1 MKLATSVLL
10 RCKFALISGCL
21 LVILSAAA
29 AAQTA
34 STGALTGTVTDSNG
48 AVVSEVQIT
57 VTSEA
62 TGEVRTVASQPSG
75 VYVIPLLLPGAYSV
89 EFAKTGFK
97 TAVKSGLE
105 IIVTE
110 TARLDVQLQPGGVQE
125 KVTITAD
132 APLLQTES
140 SALGR
145 VTDRALVSNLPLVT
159 RNYTQI
165 VTLSPGIEANVVNA
179 TDLGRGNGGLSGGN
193 FRANGASG
201 ADNNFQ
207 MNGVQINDLQASG
220 TFSGGVAIPNPDA
233 IQEFKVQTG
242 LYDASY
248 GRNAGAN
255 VDVITRSGGNE
266 YHGNVFE
273 FFRNDALN
281 ANDFFR
287 NLAGQPKGVLR
298 QNQFGFTF
306 GGPIIKDK
314 LLFFV
319 SYQGMRQINGVG
331 SGGASNF
338 FSPPFTNDR
347 SRAALGSLFGGQ
359 AGLFGGVKVANDG
372 SNISPQALALF
383 NLKLPNGQFAI
394 PTPQSVSAARPFAL
408 SGFSAFSTPAT
419 FNEDQF
425 IANIDFLQSAKSR
438 IEGRFF
444 FANSNQNLSLPPSQ
458 LATTAPG
465 FPEVADNNLRNLS
478 VTHTYTFSARLLNQA
493 EFGFHRIAT
502 PTVQQEVFKFSDVG
516 VNAPP
521 TANDF
526 PAIGVN
532 GSLALGGNGQGLSLN
547 QNHFNFQDSVT
558 YIRGRQTFRAGG
570 GFNHTQL
577 DLSNFHFFGGLLF
590 LNWPDFLL
598 GLPGGPIASGGN
610 GTPISNVFLSIDIPG
625 MLDRAWRLTD
635 ANAYLQDDIKLTPSF
650 TLNVGVRYERL
661 ADLGDTLGR
670 NSGFD
675 TSLAN
680 PNPPAA
686 GTIQGYVVSENL
698 PGSVPAGV
706 KQLDNTFGIR
716 GEHQNNVGPRFG
728 FAWSLPKTVLPLTS
742 HMVLR
747 GGYGMYFSRAT
758 GQPFIQ
764 LAAAP
769 PFALVR
775 QLSGG
780 QNATASFANPFGPNL
795 TFPTFPAYSPTTQR
809 TISFIDQ
816 AYRPP
821 VTQQFSLN
829 LQTELGRNLLLEVG
843 YVGAR
848 GTHQILNRSLNQA
861 LLASPSNPIRGET
874 TNTVANI
881 SKRVP
886 IEGFTAAGLNDIDS
900 TASSW
905 YHSLDV
911 SLTKRLSNG
920 LQFLAAYTF
929 AHAYS
934 TTGRSTGAG
943 GVSGI
948 TGNQADDR
956 SNYGL
961 SDFDRVHR
969 FVLSYFYELPRP
981 HKSGSFWNGLLGGWA
996 LAGVTTIQ
1004 SGLPL
1009 TLTGTNANNV
1019 FGIQSDR
1026 AQLAPGCGY
1035 SNLVTP
1041 GSVTGK
1047 LNNYFDKGCILRNAA
1062 GAAIWPIV
1070 GSDGIATG
1078 FGNSGV
1084 GIAFGPDQNNSDIA
1098 IIKRTSLGRLRE
1110 NANFEFRSEFFNAFN
1125 TPQFSNPSTNV
1136 SSATFGVISST
1147 SVNPRIIQFAL
1158 KFNF

>member
-1 MKLATSVLL
+1 MKLVTSMVHCTLALVSGSLL
-10 RCKFALISGCL
+10 LML
-21 LVILSAAA
+21 PAAA

-34 STGALTGTVTDSNG
+34 GTGALTGTVTDSNG
-48 AVVSEVQIT
+48 AVVSEVQIK
-57 VTSEA
+57 VTSDA
-62 TGEVRTVASQPSG
+62 TGEVRTAASQPSG
-75 VYVIPLLLPGAYSV
+75 AYVVPLLLPGTYTV
-89 EFAKTGFK
+89 EFVKSGFK
-97 TAVKSGLE
+97 TAVKTALE
-105 IIVTE
+105 VIVTE
-110 TARLDVQLQPGGVQE
+110 TARLDVQLEAGGVQE

-145 VTDRALVSNLPLVT
+145 VTDRALVTNLPLVT

-179 TDLGRGNGGLSGGN
+179 TDLGRGSGGLSQGN

-220 TFSGGVAIPNPDA
+220 TFSGGVAIPNPDS

-255 VDVITRSGGNE
+255 VNVVTRSGGNE
-266 YHGNVFE
+266 FHGNVFE

-287 NLAGQPKGVLR
+287 NRAGQPRGVLK

-306 GGPIIKDK
+306 GGPIRKDK

-331 SGGASNF
+331 GGGTSNF
-338 FSPPFTNDR
+338 FSPPFSNDR
-347 SRAALGSLFGGQ
+347 SRAALGKLFGGQ
-359 AGLFGGVKVANDG
+359 GGLFGGVKVANDG
-372 SNISPQALALF
+372 SNISQQALALL

-394 PTPQSVSAARPFAL
+394 PTPQVVNLAQPFAL
-408 SGFSAFSTPAT
+408 QGFSAFSTPAT
-419 FNEDQF
+419 FDEDQF
-425 IANIDFLQSAKSR
+425 IANIDYLQSARSR
-438 IEGRFF
+438 FEGRFF
-444 FANSNQNLSLPPSQ
+444 FANSTQNTSLPPSQ
-458 LATTAPG
+458 LATSAPG
-465 FPEVADNNLRNLS
+465 FPQLADNNLRNFSL
-478 VTHTYTFSARLLNQA
+478 THTYTFSARLLNQA

-502 PTVQQEVFKFSDVG
+502 PTVQQEVFKFSDVS

-521 TANDF
+521 VENEF

-532 GSLALGGNGQGLSLN
+532 GSLALGGNGQGVSLN
-547 QNHFNFQDSVT
+547 QNHFNFQDSLT
-558 YIRGRQTFRAGG
+558 YIRGRQTLRAGG
-570 GFNHTQL
+570 GITRTQL

-590 LNWPDFLL
+590 LSWPDFLL
-598 GLPGGPIASGGN
+598 GLPAGPASAGGN
-610 GTPISNVFLSIDIPG
+610 GTPISNVFLSLDIPG

-635 ANAYLQDDIKLTPSF
+635 ANAYVQDDIKLTPSF
-650 TLNVGVRYERL
+650 TLNFGIRYERL
-661 ADLGDTLGR
+661 ADLGDSLGR

-675 TSLAN
+675 VALAN

-686 GTIQGYVVSENL
+686 GSIQGYVVSRNL
-698 PGSVPAGV
+698 PGAPPAGV

-716 GEHQNNVGPRFG
+716 GEHQNNVGPRIG
-728 FAWSLPKTVLPLTS
+728 FAWKMPRTVLPATE

-747 GGYGMYFSRAT
+747 GGYGIYYTRAT

-775 QLSGG
+775 LLQGLP
-780 QNATASFANPFGPNL
+780 NASASFANPFGPDL
-795 TFPTFPAYSPTTQR
+795 TFPQFPAYSPTTQR
-809 TISFIDQ
+809 SVSFIDQ

-821 VTQQFSLN
+821 ATQQFSLN
-829 LQTELGRNLLLEVG
+829 LQTELGRTFMLEVG

-861 LLASPSNPIRGET
+861 GLASVSNPIRGET

-905 YHSLDV
+905 YHGLDV
-911 SLTKRLSNG
+911 SLTKRLANG

-934 TTGRSTGAG
+934 TTARSTGAG

-948 TGNQADDR
+948 TGNQVNDR

-969 FVLSYFYELPRP
+969 FVLSYLYELPRP
-981 HKSGSFWNGLLGGWA
+981 QRFNSFWNTVLGGWA
-996 LAGVTTIQ
+996 VAGVTTIQ
-1004 SGLPL
+1004 SGQPL
-1009 TLTGTNANNV
+1009 TLTGTNASNV

-1026 AQLAPGCGY
+1026 AQLAAGCSY
-1035 SNLVTP
+1035 ANLTTP
-1041 GSVTGK
+1041 GSVTSK
-1047 LNNYFDKGCILRNAA
+1047 LNGYFNKGCIMRNAA

-1070 GSDGIATG
+1070 GSDGVATG

-1110 NANFEFRSEFFNAFN
+1110 NANVEFRSEFFNAFN
-1125 TPQFSNPSTNV
+1125 TPQFGNPGTNV